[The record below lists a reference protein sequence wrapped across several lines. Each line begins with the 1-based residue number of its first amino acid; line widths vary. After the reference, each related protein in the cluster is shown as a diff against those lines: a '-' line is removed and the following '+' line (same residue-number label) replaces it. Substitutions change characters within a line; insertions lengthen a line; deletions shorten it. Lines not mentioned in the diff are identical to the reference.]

1 MLLKALI
8 VDDEPVARKVIREYM
23 EDIDYLELAG
33 MAENPLKADMLMN
46 EQPVDLLFL
55 DINMP
60 KLSGIEFLRAN
71 SRRLYQP
78 MIIITTAYAEYALD
92 GFELEVADYLVK
104 PFSFERFLKACNKVR
119 DRYALIRR
127 SEEPGKEDSAK
138 EERRDHFFVK
148 CDNRLEKILYDEL
161 IYIEARLN
169 YIILHTQ
176 TRQLM
181 VYLTLKSIF
190 AQLPADRFLKVHKS
204 FVINTRHIRSIQG
217 NTIDL
222 GTAEV
227 IISQNYYDQS
237 IKEILKDGMIKR
249 S

>member
-8 VDDEPVARKVIREYM
+8 VDDEPVARKVIREYI

-33 MAENPLKADMLMN
+33 MAENPLKADILMN

-71 SRRLYQP
+71 SRRLRQP
-78 MIIITTAYAEYALD
+78 MTIITTAYAEYALD

-119 DRYALIRR
+119 DYYALIQRQ
-127 SEEPGKEDSAK
+127 SAPGKE
-138 EERRDHFFVK
+138 EGRDHFFVK
-148 CDNRLEKILYDEL
+148 CDNRVEKILYDEL
-161 IYIEARLN
+161 VYVEARLN
-169 YIILHTQ
+169 YIILHTP

-181 VYLTLKSIF
+181 VYLTLKSIIG
-190 AQLPADRFLKVHKS
+190 QLPADQFLKVHKS
-204 FVINTRHIRSIQG
+204 FIINIRHIKSIQG
-217 NTIDL
+217 NTLDL
-222 GTAEV
+222 GTGEV
-227 IISQNYYDQS
+227 IISQNYYDQA